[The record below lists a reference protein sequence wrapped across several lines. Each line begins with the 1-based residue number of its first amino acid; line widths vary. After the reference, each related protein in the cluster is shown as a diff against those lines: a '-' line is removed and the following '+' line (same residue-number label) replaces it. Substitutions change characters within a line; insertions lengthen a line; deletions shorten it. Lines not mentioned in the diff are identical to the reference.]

1 MKELLALLALL
12 GAQTALCQTPQLC
25 KKALSDPHFR
35 PPAQI
40 QVNQGPGIG
49 ERTVLPLFSENGM
62 DFYGL
67 DRKKAP
73 SGQAIYENAAWI
85 LGVFEDENLRQPAIQ
100 LLRQRIGNPNLDADY
115 ATGLKFV
122 LVDMEIADDRG
133 SEKYKTWL
141 KCSSLTSSEKKC
153 PYPSQ
158 VPTLFGVQYY
168 QPQDCLLTNEARG
181 LLFEDDLP
189 GIARTYRQYQAP
201 PLPPYLPSL
210 LKAASLMMERL
221 KAEDEKSQHP

>member
-12 GAQTALCQTPQLC
+12 GAQTGLCQNPQLC
-25 KKALSDPHFR
+25 KKTLLDPRFR

-85 LGVFEDENLRQPAIQ
+85 LGVLADENLRQSAAQ
-100 LLRQRIGNPNLDADY
+100 LLMQRIGNPNLDANY
-115 ATGLKFV
+115 AAGLKFV
-122 LVDMEIADDRG
+122 LVDMEIADDRE

-141 KCSSLTSSEKKC
+141 KCSSLTSSQKKC
-153 PYPSQ
+153 PYPAQ
-158 VPTLFGVQYY
+158 VPTLFVVQYY
-168 QPQDCLLTNEARG
+168 QPQNCVLTDEARG

-201 PLPPYLPSL
+201 PIPPYLPSL
-210 LKAASLMMERL
+210 LKAANLMME
-221 KAEDEKSQHP
+221 KFNAEDEKRR